1 MRHWNRGSQWL
12 GAVALVVGTMTV
24 GCGGGSQSS
33 TTDATSDVSQAVE
46 ATSDSS
52 DAVEVSSLLHG
63 LDKLRPQAIEGFHCD
78 ESPDITTVE
87 VCGKTLPATVH
98 LEWTDCAPPTR
109 PEGPGRGG
117 GQPPGGGGGG
127 GQPPGGGD
135 QPPPPQGGEGSQ
147 VRGQSF
153 DGGNGGGKPGGK
165 GPGGPTSGTVD
176 IVNAYEASEDC
187 TGAVTQSQTV
197 TFEVSGTN
205 SDGEVSTVKGTTS
218 STAELVDGAPPQR
231 KSTQADVTRTR
242 TDAAGTVVQSV
253 RLEGSLS
260 VAFSTDTPPVRTIDG
275 AYTETALDG
284 SQGTVTLAGIVR
296 PSREVCPWPTS
307 GTLTRTTADGASHV
321 LTFGP
326 ECGDGTL
333 DGAELNLPD
342 RCERGGGRH

>member
-1 MRHWNRGSQWL
+1 MRHGNKGSQWL
-12 GAVALVVGTMTV
+12 GAVALMVGTMTV
-24 GCGGGSQSS
+24 GCGSSSRTS

-52 DAVEVSSLLHG
+52 DAVEVASLLHG

-78 ESPDITTVE
+78 ASPEITTVD

-98 LEWTDCAPPTR
+98 LEWTDCAPPAR
-109 PEGPGRGG
+109 PEG
-117 GQPPGGGGGG
+117 PGGGGGG
-127 GQPPGGGD
+127 GGGGGR
-135 QPPPPQGGEGSQ
+135 PPPQDGAGSQ

-153 DGGNGGGKPGGK
+153 DGGARGGGRPPGGR

-187 TGAVTQSQTV
+187 TGAVTQNQTV

-205 SDGEVSTVKGTTS
+205 ADGEVSTVKGTTA
-218 STAELVDGAPPQR
+218 STSELVDGAPPRQ

-242 TDAAGTVVQSV
+242 TDADGTVVQSV

-296 PSREVCPWPTS
+296 PSRDVCPWPTG
-307 GTLTRTTADGASHV
+307 GTLTRTTADGTSHV
-321 LTFGP
+321 ITFGP

-333 DGAELNLPD
+333 DGAELSLPD

>member
-1 MRHWNRGSQWL
+1 MRHSSRGSQWL

-24 GCGGGSQSS
+24 GCGSQTS

-46 ATSDSS
+46 AASDSS

-78 ESPDITTVE
+78 ASPDITTVD

-98 LEWTDCAPPTR
+98 LEWTDCAAPAR
-109 PEGPGRGG
+109 PEGRGG
-117 GQPPGGGGGG
+117 GGGLPPGGGGA
-127 GQPPGGGD
+127 
-135 QPPPPQGGEGSQ
+135 PPPPEGTGSP
-147 VRGQSF
+147 VRGQPF
-153 DGGNGGGKPGGK
+153 DGGAGGGR
-165 GPGGPTSGTVD
+165 PGGPGPGPRGPSSGTVD
-176 IVNAYEASEDC
+176 IVNAYEASADC

-197 TFEVSGTN
+197 TFEVSSTN
-205 SDGEVSTVKGTTS
+205 SDGEVSTVKGTTA
-218 STAELVDGAPPQR
+218 STSELVDGAPPRQ

-242 TDAAGTVVQSV
+242 TDADGTVVKSV

-284 SQGTVTLAGIVR
+284 TQGTVTLAGIVR
-296 PSREVCPWPTS
+296 PSRDVCPWPTG
-307 GTLTRTTADGASHV
+307 GTLTRTTADGESHV

-333 DGAELNLPD
+333 DGAELSLPD

>member
-1 MRHWNRGSQWL
+1 MRHWSRGSQWL

-24 GCGGGSQSS
+24 GCGGSQGS
-33 TTDATSDVSQAVE
+33 TLDATSEVSQAVE

-78 ESPDITTVE
+78 ASPDITTVE

-117 GQPPGGGGGG
+117 GQPPGGGGA
-127 GQPPGGGD
+127 
-135 QPPPPQGGEGSQ
+135 PPPQDGTGSQ

-153 DGGNGGGKPGGK
+153 DGGGR
-165 GPGGPTSGTVD
+165 PGGPGPRGPSSGTVD
-176 IVNAYEASEDC
+176 IVNAYEAAEDC
-187 TGAVTQSQTV
+187 TGAVTQNQTV
-197 TFEVSGTN
+197 TFEVSSTH
-205 SDGEVSTVKGTTS
+205 SDGEVSTVKGTTA
-218 STAELVDGAPPQR
+218 STSELVDGAPPRR

-242 TDAAGTVVQSV
+242 TDADGTVVKSV

-260 VAFSTDTPPVRTIDG
+260 IAFSTDTPPVRTIDG

-284 SQGTVTLAGIVR
+284 SQGTVTLEGIVR
-296 PSREVCPWPTS
+296 PPRDVCPWPTS

-333 DGAELNLPD
+333 DGAALSLPD
-342 RCERGGGRH
+342 RGERGGGRH

>member
-1 MRHWNRGSQWL
+1 M
-12 GAVALVVGTMTV
+12 VGTMTA
-24 GCGGGSQSS
+24 GCGGSSQSS

-78 ESPDITTVE
+78 ATPDITTVD

-109 PEGPGRGG
+109 PGGPG
-117 GQPPGGGGGG
+117 GGGGGG
-127 GQPPGGGD
+127 GQPPGGGGG
-135 QPPPPQGGEGSQ
+135 QPPPPPDGTGSQ

-153 DGGNGGGKPGGK
+153 DGGDGGGKPGGK

-176 IVNAYEASEDC
+176 IVNAYEASADC

-205 SDGEVSTVKGTTS
+205 SDGEVSTVKGTTA
-218 STAELVDGAPPQR
+218 STSELVDGAPPQR

-242 TDAAGTVVQSV
+242 TDASGTVVQSV

-284 SQGTVTLAGIVR
+284 TQGTVTLAGIVR
-296 PSREVCPWPTS
+296 PSRDVCPWPTG
-307 GTLTRTTADGASHV
+307 GTLTRTTSDGTSHV
-321 LTFGP
+321 ITFGP

-333 DGAELNLPD
+333 DGAELSLPD

>member
-1 MRHWNRGSQWL
+1 MRHWNWGSQWL

-24 GCGGGSQSS
+24 GCGSSQTAS
-33 TTDATSDVSQAVE
+33 TDATSDVSQAVE

-63 LDKLRPQAIEGFHCD
+63 LDKMRPQAVEGFHCD
-78 ESPDITTVE
+78 ASPDITTVE
-87 VCGKTLPATVH
+87 VCGKSLPATVH
-98 LEWTDCAPPTR
+98 LEWTDCAAPTR
-109 PEGPGRGG
+109 PGGGRGG
-117 GQPPGGGGGG
+117 PGGPGGPGGG
-127 GQPPGGGD
+127 GQPPPGGGA
-135 QPPPPQGGEGSQ
+135 PPQDGAGSQ

-153 DGGNGGGKPGGK
+153 DGGAAGGPGGK
-165 GPGGPTSGTVD
+165 GPGGPSSGTVD

-187 TGAVTQSQTV
+187 TGAVTQNQTV
-197 TFEVSGTN
+197 IFEVSSTN

-218 STAELVDGAPPQR
+218 STSELVDGAPPR
-231 KSTQADVTRTR
+231 NKSTQADVTRTR
-242 TDAAGTVVQSV
+242 TDASGAVVKSV

-275 AYTETALDG
+275 SYTETALDG

-296 PSREVCPWPTS
+296 PPRDVCPWPTGGS
-307 GTLTRTTADGASHV
+307 LTRATADGESHV

-333 DGAELNLPD
+333 DGAAVSLPN